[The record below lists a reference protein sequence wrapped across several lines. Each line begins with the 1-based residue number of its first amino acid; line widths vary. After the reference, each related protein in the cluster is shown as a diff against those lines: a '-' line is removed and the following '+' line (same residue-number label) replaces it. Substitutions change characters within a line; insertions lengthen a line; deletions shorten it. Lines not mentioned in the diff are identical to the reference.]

1 MENRQF
7 PRNLAATKT
16 TVMKRIFIS
25 VFALTVALGFDSCAP
40 KNDNINTDMVD
51 ISATA
56 SGNAPAGKAP
66 VMKFEVEEHDFGKI
80 SQGERVSYAFKFK
93 NIGGSDLLIS
103 EAHGSC
109 GCTVPDY
116 PKTPIPPGTE
126 AVVNVEFNSEGK
138 HGKQEKTVTLTT
150 NCEPN
155 TKVITIHAEVL
166 EAKPDVP
173 NK

>member
-1 MENRQF
+1 
-7 PRNLAATKT
+7 
-16 TVMKRIFIS
+16 MKRLSISISIFAI
-25 VFALTVALGFDSCAP
+25 VAGLSSCAP
-40 KNDNINTDMVD
+40 KNDKISTDLVNISN
-51 ISATA
+51 TA

-93 NIGGSDLLIS
+93 NVGGSDLLIS

-116 PKTPIPPGTE
+116 PKTPVAPGQE
-126 AVVNVEFNSEGK
+126 SVVNVEFNSEGK

-166 EAKPDVP
+166 EPKGDV
-173 NK
+173 K